1 MAADA
6 AGVEAVSY
14 CPWCHNNILVATGR
28 RKATLAKKGIILA
41 SSFAAHVQTCKGA
54 PEQVKAAYRS
64 PYP

>member
-1 MAADA
+1 M
-6 AGVEAVSY
+6 SY